1 MYIDTTGKTGTRN
14 LKGASGKT
22 YGNALLLTPTE
33 RADMLADGIV
43 EYVKPPKP
51 QPTLQEIKDKMKA
64 GINGT
69 RESWLDSEY
78 AEVEMDGAIYEADTQ
93 SRTNLNDI
101 LTALGAGVP
110 VPDPFTFRDKA
121 NNNIP
126 LSHAKLIELAAL
138 MVTFKETAYLTSWTL
153 KQQIDDA
160 PDQATLDAT
169 ELVDVPVVDQ
179 DGNFIRNEQ
188 VEMRVI
194 RWPYPIEPIVEQV

>member
-1 MYIDTTGKTGTRN
+1 MSFIDTQGKVGTRM
-14 LKGASGKT
+14 LKGFTKT
-22 YGNALLLTPTE
+22 YGNAMLLTPTE
-33 RADMLADGIV
+33 RADMLADGIA
-43 EYVKPPKP
+43 EYVKPVKP
-51 QPTLQEIKDKMKA
+51 QPTLQEIKDKRKA
-64 GINGT
+64 SINGT
-69 RESWLDSEY
+69 RQSWLDSEY
-78 AEVEMDGAIYEADTQ
+78 AEVTMDGNTYEADTE
-93 SRTNLNDI
+93 SRNNLNDI
-101 LTALGAGVP
+101 LTAISSGVP

-160 PDQATLDAT
+160 PDEDTLNAT

-194 RWPYPIEPIVEQV
+194 RWPYPVEPIVEIV